1 MTTTA
6 PTRGSSKSIL
16 VSPSP
21 DPLPPTHGPLV
32 CRWMETFLIHGPG
45 PVYGQPFRLQSFQKA
60 FLYRLYEHDG
70 NGRRRVRRALF
81 GLPKGNAK
89 TELMAAVALAELAGP
104 LATTAPDIPVAAASY
119 EQADILFATAAAMV
133 KDGPLKDHLDVFE
146 DRITRKDGPGRLK
159 KVAAVAGTNDG
170 GRPTTFVGDELH
182 EWDGRKARVHLVIS
196 NSLQK
201 RPDGLELNIS
211 TAGSDPDSL
220 LATMYEYGRKV
231 ASGEVVDPEFL
242 FVWYEG
248 PAEVDLNDP
257 DSVRAAVLACNPG
270 ADVFWPAENL
280 VKRARQI
287 PAHEFRRYHLNQW
300 VSGAQAF
307 LPPGVW
313 DACAHLERRRET
325 ADEPCTV
332 PAGADVVAAFDG
344 SYSGDSTGIT
354 VHELG
359 TRHMDVWAAWERP
372 ADARH
377 DWHVPEEAVEAALRE
392 LFRTFKVRE
401 LAADMWLYRGMLERL
416 DAEGFP
422 VTEVPQGKVMNLAAQ
437 SFYEAATGGAFTHSG
452 DPRLS
457 RHVANAVVDDTP
469 HGPRVRKES
478 KNSKRKIDLAICAII
493 GDSRAAAIQ
502 PEPEQFFGA
511 WR

>member
-1 MTTTA
+1 MQA
-6 PTRGSSKSIL
+6 
-16 VSPSP
+16 
-21 DPLPPTHGPLV
+21 
-32 CRWMETFLIHGPG
+32 FLIHGPG
-45 PVYGQPFRLQSFQKA
+45 PVYGQPFRLQQFQRS
-60 FLYRLYEHDG
+60 FLYRLYEYDQATE
-70 NGRRRVRRALF
+70 RRRFRRALF

-104 LATTAPDIPVAAASY
+104 LAVTAPDIPVAAASY
-119 EQADILFATAAAMV
+119 EQADLLFGTAAAMV
-133 KDGPLKDHLDVFE
+133 RDGPLKDHLDVFE
-146 DRITRKDGPGRLK
+146 DRITLRDRPGLMK
-159 KVAAVAGTNDG
+159 KIAAVAGTNDG

-182 EWDGRKARVHLVIS
+182 EWDGRKARVHLVVS

-211 TAGSDPDSL
+211 TAGTDPDSL
-220 LATMYEYGRKV
+220 LAQMYDYGCKV
-231 ASGEVVDPEFL
+231 ASGEIVDPEFL

-248 PAEVDLNDP
+248 PEEVDFKDP
-257 DSVRAAVLACNPG
+257 EAVRAAVLACNPG

-287 PAHEFRRYHLNQW
+287 EPHEFRRYHLNQW

-307 LPPGVW
+307 LSPGVW
-313 DACAHLERRRET
+313 DSCRHAERVRLSP
-325 ADEPCTV
+325 DDPCTV

-359 TRHMDVWAAWERP
+359 TRHMDVWAAWEKP
-372 ADARH
+372 VDARL
-377 DWHVPEEAVEAALRE
+377 DWHVPEEAVEESLRE
-392 LFRTFKVRE
+392 LFRTFRVRE

-416 DAEGFP
+416 EAQGFP
-422 VTEVPQGKVMNLAAQ
+422 VVEVPQGKVMNLAAQ
-437 SFYEAATGGAFTHSG
+437 SFYESATGNTFTHSG
-452 DPRLS
+452 DPRLA
-457 RHVANAVVDDTP
+457 RHVRNAVVDSTP
-469 HGPRVRKES
+469 AGPRVRKES